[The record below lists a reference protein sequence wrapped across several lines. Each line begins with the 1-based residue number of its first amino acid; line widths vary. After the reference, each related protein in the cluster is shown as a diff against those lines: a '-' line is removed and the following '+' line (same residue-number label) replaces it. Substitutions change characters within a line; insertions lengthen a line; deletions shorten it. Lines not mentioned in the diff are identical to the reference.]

1 LHKKNQE
8 EPTSAFRTSI
18 KEKTKQLMAKL
29 KPEQPFTAVARQ
41 CLIISGIPWAQAITN
56 S

>member
-1 LHKKNQE
+1 LHEKNQD
-8 EPTSAFRTSI
+8 EPTSACRTSI

-29 KPEQPFTAVARQ
+29 KPEQPFSAVARQ
-41 CLIISGIPWAQAITN
+41 CLIISGIPWAQAIAN